1 MTFLGRAARARWQQ
15 QYHQCLLDWSK
26 TLTMPVSPV
35 SNDTHTVQGLCY
47 VTLFV
52 CTSAATATQSAEF
65 VTAAATTAWG
75 AAAVS
80 ANRASTVASYTGSA
94 ENYFGFIWRWHVA
107 QLLNGRAG
115 RLLDAP
121 TQLLSSPNH
130 SSRGRRRCSSG
141 FLLVFAHCPPNALP
155 CPSEPQYDIVEHR
168 MACPSKHYNI

>member
-1 MTFLGRAARARWQQ
+1 M
-15 QYHQCLLDWSK
+15 
-26 TLTMPVSPV
+26 V
-35 SNDTHTVQGLCY
+35 HT
-47 VTLFV
+47 
-52 CTSAATATQSAEF
+52 EF

-115 RLLDAP
+115 RLLDAL

-130 SSRGRRRCSSG
+130 SSRGRKRCSPLQPPTHHTHPPSICDHLPFPIPSLSSPQNCRAPLFI
-141 FLLVFAHCPPNALP
+141 FLPKRPGEIFCNSLVDSSVAELYSQEVLLGIMDHFEN
-155 CPSEPQYDIVEHR
+155 
-168 MACPSKHYNI
+168 